1 MPYTGELIAITTV
14 LCWTVSVQFFEAA
27 TRRVGATPVNIIRLT
42 TALILFGTFLYFKN
56 GMLVPLDFPLRAWV
70 FLSLSGMI
78 GFFLGDI
85 CLFKALVELGPRIA
99 LLIFSLSA
107 PVAALIGWA
116 FLSETYVIHQWAGM
130 LVTLAGVGLVIFE
143 KKQHKNS
150 PQKSGKRRERTITLK
165 GILFGIGAMLGQAT
179 GYVLSKAG
187 MQTETGYLDAF
198 AATQIRA
205 ISAFVC
211 FVLFFTLTRKWH
223 RVVTAIK
230 DTRALM
236 LTATGALIGPF
247 IGVSLSLMVLH
258 YLSTGVA
265 STFLSMT
272 PVCIIPFSIFLHK
285 EHVSLRAFGG
295 AFIAVGG
302 IWLLMAA

>member
-27 TRRVGATPVNIIRLT
+27 AKRVGATPVNIIRIT
-42 TALILFGTFLYFKN
+42 TALILFGVFLFFKN
-56 GMLVPLDFPLRAWV
+56 GTLVPLDFPLESWI
-70 FLSLSGMI
+70 FLSLSGII

-85 CLFKALVELGPRIA
+85 CLFKALVEIGPRIA

-107 PVAALIGWA
+107 PVAALAGWA
-116 FLSETYVIHQWAGM
+116 FLSETYVLHQWVGM

-143 KKQHKNS
+143 KKEPKNLS
-150 PQKSGKRRERTITLK
+150 KLLRQRAITIK
-165 GILFGIGAMLGQAT
+165 GILFGIGAMLGQAF

-187 MQTETGYLDAF
+187 MQTENGYLDAF

-205 ISAFVC
+205 LAAFVC
-211 FVLFFTLTRKWH
+211 FIIFFTLTREWR
-223 RVVTAIK
+223 RVVRAVK
-230 DTRALM
+230 DTRALVF
-236 LTATGALIGPF
+236 TATGAIIGPF
-247 IGVSLSLMVLH
+247 LGVSLSLMVLH

-285 EHVSLRAFGG
+285 EHVSIRAFIG
-295 AFIAVGG
+295 AIVAVCG
-302 IWLLMAA
+302 IWLLMTA